1 MLVKQNDLET
11 KCYVIIKMVRECTLK
26 AIKKYRE
33 KHPEKYKEYSRKSR
47 MKHYYKNRNYTKI
60 DDNYKSF
67 QLLFKII

>member
-1 MLVKQNDLET
+1 
-11 KCYVIIKMVRECTLK
+11 MVRECTLK

-67 QLLFKII
+67 QLLFKIL